1 MGIVKLRDEN
11 MSLKTKRGET
21 AAAAAAQTQA
31 PAWDHSTHESFYE
44 YYARESQSEE
54 ARGRF
59 QRVRDAI
66 LKVIGNGKPLKRVL
80 QVADIGCGAGT
91 QSVVW
96 AETGHSVHALDIN
109 EPLLELGRSRA
120 AKAGHRIDFQVG
132 SATKLPW
139 ADESMDVCIAL
150 ELIEHVADWKSCMK
164 EFVRVLRPGGVL
176 FLTTTNQ
183 LCPIQEEFNLPLY
196 SWYPARLKRHYENL
210 AMTTRP
216 ELANYAKYP
225 AVNWFTFYGLQAMLA
240 RSGFRSLDRFEMM
253 NTEARGIPARFIIGA
268 LRSVAILRWVGQ
280 VCTPGTRI
288 LAQKRPGGKEI
299 S

>member
-1 MGIVKLRDEN
+1 
-11 MSLKTKRGET
+11 MSLNAKRGET
-21 AAAAAAQTQA
+21 AAAAGAPTQA
-31 PAWDHSTHESFYE
+31 PAWDHSTHENFYD

-66 LKVIGNGKPLKRVL
+66 LKVVGNGKPLQRVL
-80 QVADIGCGAGT
+80 QVADIGCGAGA
-91 QSVVW
+91 QSMIW
-96 AETGHSVHALDIN
+96 AEAGHSVHALDIN

-120 AKAGHRIDFQVG
+120 EKSGHHIDFRVG

-139 ADESMDVCIAL
+139 ADASMDVCIAL
-150 ELIEHVADWKSCMK
+150 ELIEHVADWKSCLK

-176 FLTTTNQ
+176 FLTTTNR

-196 SWYPARLKRHYENL
+196 SWYPARLKHHYENL
-210 AMTTRP
+210 AMTKRP
-216 ELANYAKYP
+216 QLANYAKYP
-225 AVNWFTFYGLQAMLA
+225 AVNWLTFYQLQAMLA
-240 RSGFRSLDRFEMM
+240 GSGFRSWDRFEMM
-253 NTEARGIPARFIIGA
+253 NMEGRGVPARLILGA
-268 LRSVAILRWVGQ
+268 LRSVAILRWLGQ

-288 LAQKRPGGKEI
+288 LAQKGPAGKET